1 MQKRVME
8 RAHELRKELVGD
20 YQAVMS
26 LALKQAWEE
35 CRAKLEEMPTEVLES
50 LKQEIER
57 ILRARKLEG
66 TTKKVKVN
74 FKEITREIE
83 ESGEKQDIYY
93 NGGWVKEVKS
103 VDQTKADGYCFEG
116 DFVERSGLVDI
127 VPGYFVICNI
137 SGSRKHQER
146 RYFFVKVNL
155 DGSFENLYEDAIIGR
170 DWALQVRDEIA
181 KLVN

>member
-1 MQKRVME
+1 MD

-35 CRAKLEEMPTEVLES
+35 CRTKLEEMPTEVLES

-57 ILRARKLEG
+57 ILRARKLQEAS
-66 TTKKVKVN
+66 KKVKVN

-83 ESGEKQDIYY
+83 AEEEKNDIYY

-103 VDQTKADGYCFEG
+103 VDQTKSNGYAFEG
-116 DFVERSGLVDI
+116 DFVGKSGLVD
-127 VPGYFVICNI
+127 VEPGYFVICNI
-137 SGSRKHQER
+137 SGSRKHKQK

-155 DGSFENLYEDAIIGR
+155 DGSFESIFEQAITGR

-181 KLVN
+181 ELVN